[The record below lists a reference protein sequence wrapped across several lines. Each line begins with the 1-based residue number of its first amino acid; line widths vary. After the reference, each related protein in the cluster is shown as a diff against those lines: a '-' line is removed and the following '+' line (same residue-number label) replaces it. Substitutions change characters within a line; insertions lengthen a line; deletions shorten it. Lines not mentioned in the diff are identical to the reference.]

1 MKELNVNLKMVCFDM
16 DGTIADLYGVKGWL
30 DMLESHDPT
39 PYMEANPMW
48 NMVELAEVL
57 MELKAVGIEIRV
69 ISWLSR
75 STTPEYDRLVRN
87 AKREW
92 LDENEFF
99 ADHIHL
105 VKYGTTKADCVRKYL
120 ADDETA
126 ILIDDNA
133 KVREGWRL
141 GGTIDPTTCDLVEAL
156 RSLLP

>member
-1 MKELNVNLKMVCFDM
+1 MKELNVKIKMVCFDM

-39 PYMEANPMW
+39 PYMVANPMW
-48 NMVELAEVL
+48 NMAELAEVL
-57 MELKAVGIEIRV
+57 MALKANGTEIRV
-69 ISWLSR
+69 ISWLSK
-75 STTPEYDRLVRN
+75 SATAEYNGMVRQ

-92 LDENEFF
+92 LEEYGFV

-120 ADDETA
+120 AEDETA

-133 KVREGWRL
+133 KVREGWAL
-141 GGTIDPTTCDLVEAL
+141 GGTIDPTACDLVEAL